1 MPALAAYPLAALAE
15 IAGCFA
21 ICTWWR
27 LGATPFWILPG
38 GCALLAFGWLPAITV
53 SPSQERRVCPRAV
66 LCPDRCDRGPEPQS
80 TSKWTQSPSRP

>member
-38 GCALLAFGWLPAITV
+38 
-53 SPSQERRVCPRAV
+53 V
-66 LCPDRCDRGPEPQS
+66 LSDILEHS
-80 TSKWTQSPSRP
+80 

>member
-38 GCALLAFGWLPAITV
+38 GCALLAFGWLLAQVDATV
-53 SPSQERRVCPRAV
+53 AALNNIDLISMCRRLDYR
-66 LCPDRCDRGPEPQS
+66 
-80 TSKWTQSPSRP
+80 

>member
-27 LGATPFWILPG
+27 LGASI
-38 GCALLAFGWLPAITV
+38 PA
-53 SPSQERRVCPRAV
+53 RAV
-66 LCPDRCDRGPEPQS
+66 HIFYQSNQGCRQIRHRIHQVSVQIREFLCLAHHFVDENH
-80 TSKWTQSPSRP
+80 